1 MARYQASVTAQSAQQ
16 AARARAALLQQM
28 KLMREA
34 QSDAARLNVA
44 DQARANGDV
53 QTACRIYVR
62 LSANRAANPAT
73 YAARERLGQLG
84 VEAQQKLAELES
96 RLGQWSNLSASDE
109 LDASDLE
116 ALAGC
121 ITNFRQLAD
130 QYGYVPQIGREIK
143 HALTKRRNQP
153 TAKAALFE
161 PEARRLWD
169 EGQALESA
177 GEVCCAFLL
186 YEEALRK
193 LPAPS
198 ARAAEQR
205 LAQLRSDPQHVAA
218 AESCRNLQ
226 WCHQQYRLA
235 ERVARVQPERAR
247 ELFTQ
252 IVERSPAD
260 TAIHADARD
269 QLALLAR

>member
-16 AARARAALLQQM
+16 AARARAAMLQQM

-44 DQARANGDV
+44 DQARANGDI

-84 VEAQQKLAELES
+84 QEAQQRLTELEG
-96 RLGQWSNLSASDE
+96 RLEPATQMSASDAW
-109 LDASDLE
+109 DAST
-116 ALAGC
+116 LAP
-121 ITNFRQLAD
+121 LANSIHELRELAS
-130 QYGYVPQIGREIK
+130 QYESVPQIGREIK
-143 HALTKRRNQP
+143 NRLTKERNRP
-153 TAKAALFE
+153 VVKAALFE

-169 EGQALESA
+169 EGQTLESA

-205 LAQLRSDPQHVAA
+205 LTQLRSDPQHVAA

-247 ELFTQ
+247 ELFAE

-260 TAIHADARD
+260 TALHADARD